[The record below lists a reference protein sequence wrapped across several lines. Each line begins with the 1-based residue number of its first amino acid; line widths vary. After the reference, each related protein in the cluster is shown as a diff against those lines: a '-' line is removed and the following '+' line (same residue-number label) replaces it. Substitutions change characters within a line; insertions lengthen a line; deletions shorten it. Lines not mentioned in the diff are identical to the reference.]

1 MYTAITQPDLTDL
14 AVLKSARYDEIDS
27 KTGKL
32 IAEGFVHNGIT
43 FSLSANAQAN
53 LLGVYSAREL
63 LTYPF
68 PWNAIDDSSTYNIAD
83 AVEMV
88 TFFMTALS
96 TKKARQDSGT
106 ALKIQIREAVD
117 IAAVNAII
125 DNR

>member
-1 MYTAITQPDLTDL
+1 MEKAISQPDLTDL
-14 AVLKSARYDEIDS
+14 AVLKSVRYDEIDA
-27 KTGKL
+27 KTGLL
-32 IAEGFVHNGIT
+32 ISQGFTHNGVV

-68 PWNAIDDSSTYNIAD
+68 QWNAIDDSSTYEIAD
-83 AVEMV
+83 AVEMA
-88 TFFMTALS
+88 TFFMTALA

-106 ALKIQIREAVD
+106 ALKIQIRDAVSIEAVNL
-117 IAAVNAII
+117 IV